1 MLGYWS
7 MKKLLAI
14 IVLGLLWSGNANSV
28 ISIGSEKLLI
38 ITDQSGAHCVLTNNK
53 GSWSVLTPGIVKVK
67 RSKKKLNI
75 VCNKEG
81 YKETRTHH
89 ILRNTKEVDAD
100 FAAGSAGGTL
110 AGVAQGD
117 MLSAGLEALMLGT
130 EIVDSKLGTYTNNV
144 GLYKGKK
151 KRSIFIR
158 LNKH

>member
-1 MLGYWS
+1 M
-7 MKKLLAI
+7 
-14 IVLGLLWSGNANSV
+14 VLGLLWSGSADTA
-28 ISIGSEKLLI
+28 ISFGSEKLLI
-38 ITDQSGAHCVLTNNK
+38 LTDQPGAHCVLTNNK

-89 ILRNTKEVDAD
+89 ILRNTKEVDQDSVA
-100 FAAGSAGGTL
+100 FNTGGAL

-117 MLSAGLEALMLGT
+117 MLSAGLEAFLLGA

-151 KRSIFIR
+151 KRSIFIK
-158 LNKH
+158 LNKN

>member
-1 MLGYWS
+1 
-7 MKKLLAI
+7 MKKLLGI
-14 IVLGLLWSGNANSV
+14 VVLGLLFSGSADTA
-28 ISIGSEKLLI
+28 ISFGSEKLLI
-38 ITDQSGAHCVLTNNK
+38 LTDQPGAHCVLTNNK

-75 VCNKEG
+75 FCNKEG

-89 ILRNTKEVDAD
+89 ILRNTKEVDEDSVALNT
-100 FAAGSAGGTL
+100 GGTL

-117 MLSAGLEALMLGT
+117 MLSAGLEALLLGT

-151 KRSIFIR
+151 KRSIFIK
-158 LNKH
+158 LNKN

>member
-1 MLGYWS
+1 
-7 MKKLLAI
+7 MKKFLAI
-14 IVLGLLWSGNANSV
+14 MALGLLWSGSADTA
-28 ISIGSEKLLI
+28 ISFGSEKLLI
-38 ITDQSGAHCVLTNNK
+38 LTDQPGAHCVLTNNK

-89 ILRNTKEVDAD
+89 ILRNTKEVDQDSVA
-100 FAAGSAGGTL
+100 FNTGGAL

-117 MLSAGLEALMLGT
+117 MLSAGLEAFLLGA

-151 KRSIFIR
+151 KRSIFIK
-158 LNKH
+158 LNKN

>member
-1 MLGYWS
+1 M
-7 MKKLLAI
+7 A
-14 IVLGLLWSGNANSV
+14 LGLLWSGSADTA
-28 ISIGSEKLLI
+28 ISFGSETLLI
-38 ITDQSGAHCVLTNNK
+38 LTDQPGENCVLKNNK

-89 ILRNTKEVDAD
+89 ILRNTKEVDEDSVA
-100 FAAGSAGGTL
+100 FNMGGTL

-117 MLSAGLEALMLGT
+117 MLSAGLEALLLGT

-151 KRSIFIR
+151 KRSIFIK
-158 LNKH
+158 LNKN